1 MAADKPSTDEAT
13 VKAGGLD
20 DLPTMED
27 LRAHMAAN
35 SELPQ
40 PEHKTSPEPEP
51 KPALVPDVG
60 LGEREPEL
68 DLPPPPTAADKGQKP
83 PPYLTRGGPLKEE
96 LGPSDGAKIK
106 SDSFRPSRG
115 PNPAWFA
122 VPAALAGAATWALGA
137 GVLPGGSGLLSTTA
151 LTLSGALA
159 VLTAWSIGRRTRTDE
174 EERLVYMAAGE
185 TGDPL
190 MLSDDKGRVLYANEA
205 MRALF
210 HPSAIAEVPNA
221 IRFSEQDSE
230 SPTVIRRMLSA
241 ASGGAKDRAELPL
254 MQGGGIIWLSFSA
267 KPTGKPGSGIVA
279 WSARD
284 VTARRE
290 LDQVRSTEEALLA
303 DLLDNL
309 PVGFFS
315 VDGTGRMVYANDTLC
330 SWLGVSLSQ
339 IRDKNLGFAEF
350 VTELVP
356 NDSEDDDGDNG
367 QVTLKPLHR
376 GETFKAFL
384 LQSGRINDDGD
395 LLYTR
400 SIVVRDLVRKQPPPE
415 TAVVAHPGA
424 DEDISDIARR
434 LYWLFDEAPVAIAM
448 LDMKANITDCNGAF
462 LKMLGLHKDD
472 VQGRPLTDRLT
483 REDRGDVG
491 GQLSKVV
498 MGILRAAHIEVRM
511 PAPGGR
517 EVTASLFASRMED
530 AFGEVTGLLLHF
542 IDTTEQKHL
551 EVQFAQSQKMQS
563 IGQLA
568 GGIAHDFNNLLTAMI
583 GFSDLL
589 LTRHGPEDPSFNDI
603 NQIRQ
608 NAVRATSLVRQLLAF
623 SRKQTLEPQVIEAK
637 EKLSDLSEVMS
648 RLIGPTIELN
658 IEHSRDLWPIRV
670 DPTQFDQV
678 ILNLAVNARDAM
690 PGGGTLTIRTSNLVF
705 EEPTQRG
712 LEHVPAGEYVTIDVI
727 DTGEGIRKEDLGRI
741 FEPFFSTKEV
751 GEGTGLGLSTV
762 YGIVHQTGG
771 HIFVDSAPG
780 EGAAFTVCLPRFDES
795 RGTPQ
800 VVDADPQ
807 TPDPQTQDPEPQTP
821 EPAEQP
827 GLMSERD
834 SGDEADL
841 TGDGTILLVEDED
854 AVRMFGARALRNKGY
869 TVLEAENGEEAL
881 EVINGTEE
889 EIDLIVTDVVM
900 PGMDGH
906 TLVQFVRQEIPDMK
920 VILISGFAENV
931 IPGGIDENAGFAF
944 LPKPFSLKDLA
955 AKVKSVL
962 AE

>member
-1 MAADKPSTDEAT
+1 MAADKPSTDEAIQT
-13 VKAGGLD
+13 TEEAD
-20 DLPTMED
+20 DLPTMEE
-27 LRAHMAAN
+27 LRAN
-35 SELPQ
+35 LTPD
-40 PEHKTSPEPEP
+40 PEPVQD
-51 KPALVPDVG
+51 A
-60 LGEREPEL
+60 EREPEL
-68 DLPPPPTAADKGQKP
+68 DLPPPAPKEDKDDQKP
-83 PPYLTRGGPLKEE
+83 PPYLTRGGPLSQE
-96 LGPSDGAKIK
+96 PSATQAAKIK

-115 PNPAWFA
+115 PNPVWFA
-122 VPAALAGAATWALGA
+122 APAVVAAGAAWAMGA
-137 GVLPGGSGLLSTTA
+137 GLVPGGDLLSTTA
-151 LTLSGALA
+151 FSIGGAMA
-159 VLTAWSIGRRTRTDE
+159 MLTAWSIGRRSRTDE

-190 MLSDDKGRVLYANEA
+190 MVTDAKGQVLYANEA
-205 MRALF
+205 MRAMF
-210 HPSAIAEVPNA
+210 HPSAVAEVPNA
-221 IRFSEQDSE
+221 IRFSEQDGE
-230 SPTVIRRMLSA
+230 SPAVIRRMLSA
-241 ASGGAKDRAELPL
+241 AAGGAKDRVELPV
-254 MQGGGIIWLSFSA
+254 MQGAGVVWLSFSA
-267 KPTGKPGSGIVA
+267 KPAGKPGSGMVA

-290 LDQVRSTEEALLA
+290 LDEVRSTEEALLA

-315 VDGTGRMVYANDTLC
+315 VDGTGRMVYANETLC
-330 SWLGVSLSQ
+330 AWLGVSLGE
-339 IRDKNLGFAEF
+339 IRDKNLGFSEF
-350 VTELVP
+350 VTELAASD
-356 NDSEDDDGDNG
+356 NDEDDGDNG
-367 QVTLKPLHR
+367 QVTLKPLHG
-376 GETFKAFL
+376 GEKFKAFL
-384 LQSGRINDDGD
+384 LQSARISDEGD

-434 LYWLFDEAPVAIAM
+434 LYWLFDEAPVAIAL

-472 VQGRPLTDRLT
+472 VQGKPLTDRLT

-498 MGILRAAHIEVRM
+498 MGIMRAAHLEVRM

-530 AFGEVTGLLLHF
+530 AFGEVTGLILHF

-637 EKLSDLSEVMS
+637 EKLSDLSEVMN

-690 PGGGTLTIRTSNLVF
+690 PGGGTLTIRTSNLTF
-705 EEPTQRG
+705 DEPIQRG
-712 LEHVPAGEYVTIDVI
+712 MEQVPAGEYVAIDVI

-771 HIFVDSAPG
+771 HVFVDSAPG
-780 EGAAFTVCLPRFDES
+780 EGAAFTVCLPRYDES
-795 RGTPQ
+795 LGTPQ
-800 VVDADPQ
+800 VIEAE
-807 TPDPQTQDPEPQTP
+807 PEPQKAKPKEP
-821 EPAEQP
+821 EPTEQP
-827 GLMSERD
+827 ELKSERE
-834 SGDEADL
+834 SEDEADL

-869 TVLEAENGEEAL
+869 TVLEAANGEEAL
-881 EVINGTEE
+881 EVINATEE
-889 EIDLIVTDVVM
+889 TIDLIVTDVVM

-931 IPGGIDENAGFAF
+931 IPGGIDENAGFSF